1 MSLRKIHD
9 TTESGMAEQPVN
21 DRTHEDV
28 EEVPSLP
35 SPEGRANT
43 MADSQR

>member
-1 MSLRKIHD
+1 
-9 TTESGMAEQPVN
+9 MAEQPVN

-28 EEVPSLP
+28 EEVPFLP
-35 SPEGRANT
+35 SPERRPNA